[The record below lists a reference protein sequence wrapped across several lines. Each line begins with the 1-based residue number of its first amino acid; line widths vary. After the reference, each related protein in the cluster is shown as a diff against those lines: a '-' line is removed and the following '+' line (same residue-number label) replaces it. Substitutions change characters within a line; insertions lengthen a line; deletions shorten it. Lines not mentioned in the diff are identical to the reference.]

1 MVASPSSALAPAAS
15 QAAVSSAAATQP
27 AVSSAVV
34 STGVAGSE
42 AFGEGSDEDAAIVDA
57 LRAGDADAADRLF
70 LTHGEHVQRVL
81 ARVLGPDP
89 DLVDL
94 IQDVFV
100 TALTSFRGLKDPRAL
115 RPWLTT
121 IAVFTARARIRKR
134 ARWSFFR
141 FLPHDELPEQ
151 TAPSTPAEV
160 SEALRCTY
168 RVLGRMP
175 AQERIPFA
183 LRVIDGMELTQ
194 VAEACGF
201 SLATVKRR
209 LSRAKQRFCELA
221 REEPALSD
229 WLDERTSWEP

>member
-1 MVASPSSALAPAAS
+1 MVASPSSALAPAA
-15 QAAVSSAAATQP
+15 AAVGAHDVEAFAE
-27 AVSSAVV
+27 
-34 STGVAGSE
+34 GSE
-42 AFGEGSDEDAAIVDA
+42 EDATIVDA

-70 LTHGEHVQRVL
+70 LAHGEHVQRVL

-100 TALTSFRGLKDPRAL
+100 TALTSFRQLKDPRAL

-141 FLPHDELPEQ
+141 FLPFDELPEQ
-151 TAPSTPAEV
+151 TAPSTPVEV
-160 SEALRCTY
+160 SEALQSTY

-175 AQERIPFA
+175 AEERIPFA

-194 VAEACGF
+194 VAESCGF

-209 LSRAKQRFCELA
+209 LTRAKQRFCELA

-229 WLDERTSWEP
+229 WLSEETSWEP

>member
-1 MVASPSSALAPAAS
+1 MVASPSSALAPA
-15 QAAVSSAAATQP
+15 VP
-27 AVSSAVV
+27 
-34 STGVAGSE
+34 GPHDSE
-42 AFGEGSDEDAAIVDA
+42 GFGEGSDEDAALVDA
-57 LRAGDADAADRLF
+57 LRAGDPDAADRLF
-70 LTHGEHVQRVL
+70 LAHGEHVQRVL

-89 DLVDL
+89 ELVDL

-100 TALTSFRGLKDPRAL
+100 TALTSFRRLKDPRAL
-115 RPWLTT
+115 RAWLTT

-160 SEALRCTY
+160 SEALRSTY

-175 AQERIPFA
+175 AEERIPFA

-209 LSRAKQRFCELA
+209 LSRAKQRFSELA

>member
-1 MVASPSSALAPAAS
+1 MVASPSSALAPAVS
-15 QAAVSSAAATQP
+15 PAADSSAA
-27 AVSSAVV
+27 
-34 STGVAGSE
+34 VASLPRDSE
-42 AFGEGSDEDAAIVDA
+42 AFGEGSDDDAAIVDA
-57 LRAGDADAADRLF
+57 LRAGDVDAADRLF

-100 TALTSFRGLKDPRAL
+100 TALTSFSRLKDPRAL

-151 TAPSTPAEV
+151 AAPSTPAEV
-160 SEALRCTY
+160 SEALRSTY

-209 LSRAKQRFCELA
+209 LSRARQRFCELA

>member
-1 MVASPSSALAPAAS
+1 MVASPSSALIPVLAPADAL
-15 QAAVSSAAATQP
+15 
-27 AVSSAVV
+27 
-34 STGVAGSE
+34 GFSE
-42 AFGEGSDEDAAIVDA
+42 ASDDDVMLVNA
-57 LRAGDADAADRLF
+57 LCGGQLDAADRLF
-70 LTHGEHVQRVL
+70 VAYGDHVQRVL

-100 TALTSFRGLKDPRAL
+100 TALSSIRSLKDPRAL
-115 RPWLTT
+115 RGWLTG

-134 ARWSFFR
+134 ARWRFFR
-141 FLPHDELPEQ
+141 FLPFDELPEQ
-151 TAPSTPAEV
+151 VAIHAPAEV

-168 RVLGRMP
+168 RVLSRMP
-175 AQERIPFA
+175 AEERIPFA

-194 VAEACGF
+194 VAEVCGF

-209 LSRAKQRFCELA
+209 LQRAKLRFSELA

-229 WLDERTSWEP
+229 WLQDDEEAPWQP

>member
-1 MVASPSSALAPAAS
+1 MVASPSSALAPA
-15 QAAVSSAAATQP
+15 VSSAAA
-27 AVSSAVV
+27 SSAA
-34 STGVAGSE
+34 TGPRGSE
-42 AFGEGSDEDAAIVDA
+42 AIGEGSDEDAAIVDA
-57 LRAGDADAADRLF
+57 LRAGDPDAADRLF

-100 TALTSFRGLKDPRAL
+100 TALTSFRRLKDPRAL

-151 TAPSTPAEV
+151 AAPSTPAEV
-160 SEALRCTY
+160 SEALRSTY

-209 LSRAKQRFCELA
+209 LTRAKQRFCELA
-221 REEPALSD
+221 REEPSLSD
-229 WLDERTSWEP
+229 WLDEGTSWEP

>member
-1 MVASPSSALAPAAS
+1 MVASPSSALAPALAPHES
-15 QAAVSSAAATQP
+15 DAFAEAT
-27 AVSSAVV
+27 
-34 STGVAGSE
+34 
-42 AFGEGSDEDAAIVDA
+42 EDDVAIVDA
-57 LRAGDADAADRLF
+57 LRAGHPDAADRLF
-70 LTHGEHVQRVL
+70 VAHGEHVQRVL

-100 TALTSFRGLKDPRAL
+100 TALSSFRRLKDPRAL

-141 FLPHDELPEQ
+141 FLPFDEMPEQ
-151 TAPSTPAEV
+151 IAISTPAEI
-160 SEALRCTY
+160 SEALHSTY
-168 RVLGRMP
+168 RVLNRMP

-209 LSRAKQRFCELA
+209 LTRAKQHFIELA
-221 REEPALSD
+221 RQEPALTD
-229 WLDERTSWEP
+229 WISEETTWDP

>member
-1 MVASPSSALAPAAS
+1 MVASPSSALA
-15 QAAVSSAAATQP
+15 SALAP
-27 AVSSAVV
+27 HD
-34 STGVAGSE
+34 SE
-42 AFGEGSDEDAAIVDA
+42 AFAEGSEEDVAIVDA
-57 LRAGDADAADRLF
+57 LRAGHPDAADRLF
-70 LTHGEHVQRVL
+70 LAHGEHVQRVL

-89 DLVDL
+89 DLIDL

-100 TALTSFRGLKDPRAL
+100 TALTSFRRLKDPRAL

-141 FLPHDELPEQ
+141 FLPFDEMPEQ
-151 TAPSTPAEV
+151 TAISTPVEV
-160 SEALRCTY
+160 SEALQCTY
-168 RVLGRMP
+168 RVLNRMP

-209 LSRAKQRFCELA
+209 LSRAKQRFSELA
-221 REEPALSD
+221 RQEPALTD
-229 WLDERTSWEP
+229 WLSEETSWEP

>member
-1 MVASPSSALAPAAS
+1 MVASPSSALASLAPHDA
-15 QAAVSSAAATQP
+15 
-27 AVSSAVV
+27 
-34 STGVAGSE
+34 E
-42 AFGEGSDEDAAIVDA
+42 AFAEDDVAIVDA
-57 LRAGDADAADRLF
+57 LRAGQPDAADRLF
-70 LTHGEHVQRVL
+70 ITYGEHVQRVL

-100 TALTSFRGLKDPRAL
+100 TALSSFRRLKDPRAL
-115 RPWLTT
+115 RAWLTT

-141 FLPHDELPEQ
+141 FLPFDELPEQ
-151 TAPSTPAEV
+151 PAHSTPAEI

-168 RVLGRMP
+168 RVLSRMP
-175 AQERIPFA
+175 AEERIPFA

-209 LSRAKQRFCELA
+209 LSRAKQRFAELA
-221 REEPALSD
+221 RQEPALTD
-229 WLDERTSWEP
+229 WLDEEASWDP

>member
-1 MVASPSSALAPAAS
+1 MVASPSSALASAAS
-15 QAAVSSAAATQP
+15 ASSAAAVSP
-27 AVSSAVV
+27 AGAHDV
-34 STGVAGSE
+34 E
-42 AFGEGSDEDAAIVDA
+42 ALGEGSEEDATIVDA
-57 LRAGDADAADRLF
+57 LRTGDTDAAERLF
-70 LTHGEHVQRVL
+70 LAHGEHVQRVL

-89 DLVDL
+89 DRVDL

-100 TALTSFRGLKDPRAL
+100 TALTSFQRLKDPRAL
-115 RPWLTT
+115 RPWLTS

-141 FLPHDELPEQ
+141 FLPFDELPEQ
-151 TAPSTPAEV
+151 TAPSTPVEV

-175 AQERIPFA
+175 AEERIPFA

-209 LSRAKQRFCELA
+209 LTRAKQRFCELA

-229 WLDERTSWEP
+229 WLREDDEEAPWQP

>member
-1 MVASPSSALAPAAS
+1 MVASPSAALAPALTS
-15 QAAVSSAAATQP
+15 EVSEA
-27 AVSSAVV
+27 
-34 STGVAGSE
+34 GHDGSE
-42 AFGEGSDEDAAIVDA
+42 DDAALVAA
-57 LRAGDADAADRLF
+57 LRAGHHEAADRLF
-70 LTHGEHVQRVL
+70 LAYGEHVQRVL

-89 DLVDL
+89 DLGDL

-100 TALTSFRGLKDPRAL
+100 TALSSIARLKDPRAL
-115 RPWLTT
+115 RGWLTS

-134 ARWSFFR
+134 MRWSFFR

-151 TAPSTPAEV
+151 PAVSTPAEV

-168 RVLGRMP
+168 RVLSRMP

-183 LRVIDGMELTQ
+183 LRVIDGMELTE

-209 LSRAKQRFCELA
+209 LQRAKARFYELA
-221 REEPALSD
+221 KQEPALSD
-229 WLDERTSWEP
+229 WLSEEPSWDT

>member
-1 MVASPSSALAPAAS
+1 MVASPASALAPALA
-15 QAAVSSAAATQP
+15 P
-27 AVSSAVV
+27 HE
-34 STGVAGSE
+34 SE
-42 AFGEGSDEDAAIVDA
+42 AFAEGTEDDVSIVNA
-57 LRAGDADAADRLF
+57 LRAGQPDAADRLF
-70 LTHGEHVQRVL
+70 VAYGEYVQRVL

-100 TALTSFRGLKDPRAL
+100 TALSSFRRLKDPRAL
-115 RPWLTT
+115 RAWLTT

-141 FLPHDELPEQ
+141 FLPFDEMPEQ
-151 TAPSTPAEV
+151 TAISTPAEIG
-160 SEALRCTY
+160 EALRSTY
-168 RVLGRMP
+168 RVLNRMP
-175 AQERIPFA
+175 AEERIPFA

-209 LSRAKQRFCELA
+209 LTRAKQRFTELA
-221 REEPALSD
+221 RQEPSLMD
-229 WLDERTSWEP
+229 WLDEGKPWEP